1 MTLSAFHIDSVCT
14 YDRLKFYDLQYIDS
28 YYLYIYIISHKV
40 VDVIGHSRRLVSR
53 VVNIYGVRIAGR
65 LLGRM

>member
-1 MTLSAFHIDSVCT
+1 MTLSAFHIDDSVCT
-14 YDRLKFYDLQYIDS
+14 YDRLTTIYIDS
-28 YYLYIYIISHKV
+28 YYLYVYIISHKV